1 MKENT
6 LANHLPHFKIF
17 SDYQR
22 LLVPS
27 QNHDWLFD
35 PQGVGLTS
43 MTKGPKQGRITSRI
57 ETSANN
63 HLDCLKG
70 TFFHFFFFL
79 FFFYKEMK
87 LITDI
92 LADSPVLISCNQE
105 I

>member
-1 MKENT
+1 MKENR

-27 QNHDWLFD
+27 QNYDWLFD
-35 PQGVGLTS
+35 PQDVGPTS
-43 MTKGPKQGRITSRI
+43 MRKGPKQGRITSRI

-63 HLDCLKG
+63 RLDCLKS
-70 TFFHFFFFL
+70 TFFL

-92 LADSPVLISCNQE
+92 LADSLVLISCNQE